1 MPEPKVLVSAKITA
15 TLDQQMRDAMKELG
29 VSEEQFLRD
38 AIRFY
43 RSRCV
48 HTQQREKSRARN

>member
-29 VSEEQFLRD
+29 VTEEQFLRD

-48 HTQQREKSRARN
+48 HTQAGRASRKKK

>member
-15 TLDQQMRDAMKELG
+15 ALDWQMRDAMKELG

-43 RSRCV
+43 RSHCV
-48 HTQQREKSRARN
+48 HTQRREKSSTRK